1 MAWLK
6 GSFSQRKNIAPT
18 EYKIPPAKSS
28 ENHVQLDFHKSGL
41 MATIMS
47 QPIMM

>member
-18 EYKIPPAKSS
+18 EYKMPPAKSS
-28 ENHVQLDFHKSGL
+28 ENHVQLDFHKVV
-41 MATIMS
+41 
-47 QPIMM
+47 

>member
-18 EYKIPPAKSS
+18 EYKMPPAKSS
-28 ENHVQLDFHKSGL
+28 EKPCPVRFS
-41 MATIMS
+41 
-47 QPIMM
+47 